1 MKNILFIISAS
12 ILLLTGC
19 SAPTEQIVVTIAAEN
34 TPEPAI
40 TPVLTSA
47 PSDTAAAESAS
58 SPSAIPESA
67 ATAMPIPKATVSPTA
82 APTAAPTVQPT
93 ASPTIAPTAQPT
105 PEPAAE
111 PTPTPAV
118 KPEKIS
124 SSSDFGGSVLTLVN
138 SCRSSAGLSSLKY
151 SSAMQKAADTR
162 AKECVSSFSHTRPDG
177 SKAYTALTER
187 GVSFTAF
194 GENIFAA
201 SGMSSVS
208 AEYVM
213 EQWMASQGHRENIL
227 RDGFTHMCIGVA
239 SHGDEIFVV
248 QLFGAGIS

>member
-1 MKNILFIISAS
+1 MKYLSLIIAASLFLFI
-12 ILLLTGC
+12 GC
-19 SAPTEQIVVTIAAEN
+19 TSPAEQIIAIQADS
-34 TPEPAI
+34 TPLPAV
-40 TPVLTSA
+40 TPVPTTA
-47 PSDTAAAESAS
+47 PSQVPAAESVP
-58 SPSAIPESA
+58 SPSSIPAPA
-67 ATAMPIPKATVSPTA
+67 ATAQPTA
-82 APTAAPTVQPT
+82 APTSAPTPTPTVQPT
-93 ASPTIAPTAQPT
+93 AAPT
-105 PEPAAE
+105 PEPTVEPTLAPTAE
-111 PTPTPAV
+111 P
-118 KPEKIS
+118 EQNDDD
-124 SSSDFGGSVLTLVN
+124 SDFGTGVLALVN
-138 SCRSSAGLSSLKY
+138 SYRGSAGLSSLKY

-162 AKECVSSFSHTRPDG
+162 AKECASSFSHSRPDG

-187 GVSFTAF
+187 GISFTAF

-239 SHGDEIFVV
+239 SQGEGIYVV

>member
-1 MKNILFIISAS
+1 MKYFSLIIAASLFLFS
-12 ILLLTGC
+12 GC
-19 SAPTEQIVVTIAAEN
+19 TSPAEQIIAIQADS
-34 TPEPAI
+34 TPLPAV
-40 TPVLTSA
+40 TPVLTGA
-47 PSDTAAAESAS
+47 PAQVRAAESVP
-58 SPSAIPESA
+58 SPSSIPASA
-67 ATAMPIPKATVSPTA
+67 ETAQPTA
-82 APTAAPTVQPT
+82 APTSTPTPTPTVQPT
-93 ASPTIAPTAQPT
+93 AAPTPKPTVEPTPAPTAD
-105 PEPAAE
+105 PEQNDDD
-111 PTPTPAV
+111 
-118 KPEKIS
+118 
-124 SSSDFGGSVLTLVN
+124 SDFGAGVLALVN
-138 SCRSSAGLSSLKY
+138 SYRSSVGLSSLKY
-151 SSAMQKAADTR
+151 SSDMQKAANTR

-187 GVSFTAF
+187 GISFNAF

-239 SHGDEIFVV
+239 SQGEEIYVV

>member
-1 MKNILFIISAS
+1 MKNILFF
-12 ILLLTGC
+12 ILALLVLLTGC
-19 SAPTEQIVVTIAAEN
+19 AAPAEQIVEIYADS
-34 TPEPAI
+34 TPLPAV
-40 TPVLTSA
+40 TPVLSPL
-47 PSDTAAAESAS
+47 PSENTALEGIP
-58 SPSAIPESA
+58 SPSAIP
-67 ATAMPIPKATVSPTA
+67 ATATASTPKSTSKPAETSPSMPAVQPAVTPVPAAVPTA
-82 APTAAPTVQPT
+82 EPTLAPTAKP
-93 ASPTIAPTAQPT
+93 
-105 PEPAAE
+105 AE
-111 PTPTPAV
+111 P
-118 KPEKIS
+118 E
-124 SSSDFGGSVLTLVN
+124 SSSDFGSSVLTLVN
-138 SCRSSAGLSSLKY
+138 SHRNAAGLNSLKY

-162 AKECVSSFSHTRPDG
+162 AMECASSFSHTRPDG

-208 AEYVM
+208 AEYVV

-239 SHGDEIFVV
+239 SQGEEIYVV

>member
-1 MKNILFIISAS
+1 MKYFPLIIAASLFLFS
-12 ILLLTGC
+12 GC
-19 SAPTEQIVVTIAAEN
+19 TSPAEQIIAIQADS
-34 TPEPAI
+34 TPLPAV
-40 TPVLTSA
+40 TPVPTTA
-47 PSDTAAAESAS
+47 PSQVPAAESGP
-58 SPSAIPESA
+58 SPSFIPTPA
-67 ATAMPIPKATVSPTA
+67 ATAQPTA
-82 APTAAPTVQPT
+82 APTSAPTPTPTVQPT
-93 ASPTIAPTAQPT
+93 AAPT
-105 PEPAAE
+105 PEPTAE
-111 PTPTPAV
+111 PTPAPTAD
-118 KPEKIS
+118 PEQNDDD
-124 SSSDFGGSVLTLVN
+124 SDFGTGVLALVN
-138 SCRSSAGLSSLKY
+138 SYRSSVGLSSLKY

-162 AKECVSSFSHTRPDG
+162 AKECASSFSHTRPDG

-187 GVSFTAF
+187 GISFTAF

-239 SHGDEIFVV
+239 SQGEEIYVV